1 MEIMMLSVGQL
12 VKTLEPFARDFPDV
26 YEITEVVTHEDGQVV
41 YILGEA
47 GGFDFKFLEA
57 V

>member
-12 VKTLEPFARDFPDV
+12 VKTLDPFARDFPHV
-26 YEITEVVTHEDGQVV
+26 YEITEVVVHEDGQVV

-47 GGFDFKFLEA
+47 GGFDIKFLE
-57 V
+57 VV